1 MLINK
6 IHISNFK
13 NFENVEVN
21 LGKMNVIVG
30 ANASGK
36 SNFIKALKFIK
47 DIKYAGIDNAISM
60 NGGIEYLRNIQSKD
74 NTITFIEIHFESD
87 GGRIIDMFTPNDLIV
102 LEFSKVVYRI
112 ELTTKKQKYDIVN
125 EEFKYAIK
133 IKGLKDNKSKFEQE
147 EEKNVSDSNL
157 LGEYNFS
164 LSLKKGK
171 VIFTNPVKE
180 NLSVT
185 LSNGQKKEIDKNKI
199 SPLLIPIDFFKSDV
213 ENDIDLRRGV
223 GNNIIRNRKTLL
235 ERYSFLIPMDLLD
248 FSVYD
253 FDLKKA
259 KETTPLTG
267 KTELEE
273 NGENLAIVIK
283 NILENKEKTRQLSN
297 LLTDILPFIK
307 DLEIDKYYNNSLF
320 FKAKEVYYPNAH
332 IPSYLLSDGTISV
345 TAIIIALFFED
356 NNLSIIEE
364 PEQGIHPA
372 LIAKLMQLFY
382 SASERKQV
390 IITTHSPEI
399 LKHIRDLQDLI
410 LVSRNEKGFA
420 TTSKPI
426 EQEMVKAFLENELGI
441 DLLFTQNLLDS

>member
-36 SNFIKALKFIK
+36 SNFIKALKFVK

-74 NTITFIEIHFESD
+74 NTITFIEIHFESN
-87 GGRIIDMFTPNDLIV
+87 GGRVIDMFTPDDLIV
-102 LEFSKVVYRI
+102 LEFSKVIYRI

-133 IKGLKDNKSKFEQE
+133 IKGLKDHKSKFEQE
-147 EEKNVSDSNL
+147 IEKNVSDSNL

-171 VIFTNPVKE
+171 VIFNNPVKE
-180 NLSVT
+180 NLLVT
-185 LSNGQKKEIDKNKI
+185 SSNGIKKEINKNKI
-199 SPLLIPIDFFKSDV
+199 SPFLFPIDFFI
-213 ENDIDLRRGV
+213 ENEILQRREV

-235 ERYSFLIPMDLLD
+235 ERYSFLIPTDLLD
-248 FSVYD
+248 FFVYD

-259 KETTPLTG
+259 KETTPLTA
-267 KTELEE
+267 KIELEE

-283 NILENKEKTRQLSN
+283 NILEDKEKTRQLSN

-399 LKHIRDLQDLI
+399 LKHIKNLQDLI